1 MNQEH
6 LMKFTIRKMEREQKL
21 NSKGKT
27 KKQPQKFIRNCF
39 KKLVFKES

>member
-21 NSKGKT
+21 LSKGKM
-27 KKQPQKFIRNCF
+27 KKEPPKFIRYWF
-39 KKLVFKES
+39 KKIVFSES